1 MLPLG
6 EGAAAGRAAQR
17 SSECLRKDDWADI
30 GSDPFHRRMVAKPAS
45 LRCPAVSGP
54 REYGSG
60 RRLQLWS
67 IYFHPELTGI
77 APATTLLA
85 RQLAARGWQIEVV
98 AAHPHYPEPVWGRR
112 LLPSRE
118 MIDGI
123 RVTRVPLLPGRD
135 TRTARLR
142 QELSFTA
149 SLAAAAPF
157 LGRPLMR
164 PPDLMLVGSP
174 SFPALA
180 PAIVNA
186 RARQIP
192 MVLWLHDL
200 LPEGAAAT
208 GILDE
213 DSATVRASRRL
224 ERAAYRTAERIVV
237 LSRSFEENLL
247 AKGVPAEKVDL
258 IYYPATLPI
267 PDERPARALGDPPT
281 VICMGNIGLSQGLA
295 ELVRAFEASEEMER
309 RGVRLVI
316 RGAGVAADEVRAE
329 IRSERTQMPGLLGH
343 EALAHELQR
352 FDLALVTQSY
362 EGTEFN
368 LPSKLMNYMGHG
380 LPVIAAVNPSSE
392 AARLVCE
399 AGAGWVVDSSHPEL
413 LPRAIADALDR
424 PDEMNAR
431 GLAGHRYA
439 VEHFSP
445 DFFGSRFDRVLS
457 EVAELS
463 PRD

>member
-1 MLPLG
+1 
-6 EGAAAGRAAQR
+6 
-17 SSECLRKDDWADI
+17 
-30 GSDPFHRRMVAKPAS
+30 MVAKPAS

-85 RQLAARGWQIEVV
+85 RQLAARGWQIEVI

-135 TRTARLR
+135 TRAARLR

-224 ERAAYRTAERIVV
+224 ERAAYRTADRIVV
-237 LSRSFEENLL
+237 LSRSFEQNLL

-309 RGVRLVI
+309 RGVRLLI
-316 RGAGVAADEVRAE
+316 RGAGVAADEVRAK

-352 FDLALVTQSY
+352 CDLALVTQSY

-392 AARLVCE
+392 AARLVRE

-413 LPRAIADALDR
+413 LPTAIADALDR

-463 PRD
+463 ARG

>member
-1 MLPLG
+1 
-6 EGAAAGRAAQR
+6 
-17 SSECLRKDDWADI
+17 
-30 GSDPFHRRMVAKPAS
+30 MVAKPAS
-45 LRCPAVSGP
+45 LRWPAVSSP
-54 REYGSG
+54 REHGSG

-85 RQLAARGWQIEVV
+85 RQLRARGWQIDVV

-118 MIDGI
+118 RIDGI
-123 RVTRVPLLPGRD
+123 QITRLPLLPGRD
-135 TRTARLR
+135 TRAARLR

-149 SLAAAAPF
+149 SLTAAAPF
-157 LGRPLMR
+157 LGRPLMPR
-164 PPDLMLVGSP
+164 PDLMLVGSP

-180 PAIVNA
+180 PAIANA
-186 RARQIP
+186 RARRIP

-213 DSATVRASRRL
+213 DSAAVRASRRL

-237 LSRSFEENLL
+237 LSPSFEENLL

-267 PDERPARALGDPPT
+267 PTERPARGLGDPPT

-295 ELVRAFEASEEMER
+295 ELVGAFEASEEMER

-316 RGAGVAADEVRAE
+316 RGTGVAADAVRAE
-329 IRSERTQMPGLLGH
+329 IRSERTQMPGLLDH
-343 EALAHELQR
+343 DALAQELER
-352 FDLALVTQSY
+352 CDLALVTQSY

-368 LPSKLMNYMGHG
+368 LPSKLMNYMGQG
-380 LPVIAAVNPSSE
+380 LPVIAAVNPASE
-392 AARLVCE
+392 AARLVRE
-399 AGAGWVVDSSHPEL
+399 AGAGWVVDSSRPEL
-413 LPRAIADALDR
+413 FPKAIAEALDR
-424 PDEMNAR
+424 PEEMTAR
-431 GLAGHRYA
+431 GAAGHRYA
-439 VEHFSP
+439 VKHFSP
-445 DFFGSRFDRVLS
+445 EFFGSNFARLLGQ
-457 EVAELS
+457 VAEGS
-463 PRD
+463 ARG

>member
-1 MLPLG
+1 
-6 EGAAAGRAAQR
+6 
-17 SSECLRKDDWADI
+17 
-30 GSDPFHRRMVAKPAS
+30 MVAKPAS
-45 LRCPAVSGP
+45 VRWPAVSGP

-85 RQLAARGWQIEVV
+85 RQLSARGWQIEVV

-118 MIDGI
+118 TIDGI

-135 TRTARLR
+135 TRAARLR

-149 SLAAAAPF
+149 SLAVAAPF
-157 LGRPLMR
+157 LGRPLMPR
-164 PPDLMLVGSP
+164 PDLMLVGSP

-186 RARQIP
+186 RARRIP

-267 PDERPARALGDPPT
+267 PEERPARALGDPPT

-295 ELVRAFEASEEMER
+295 ELVRAFEASEEMKR

-316 RGAGVAADEVRAE
+316 RGAGVAADAVRAE
-329 IRSERTQMPGLLGH
+329 IRSERTQMPGLLDH
-343 EALAHELQR
+343 DALAHELR
-352 FDLALVTQSY
+352 RCDLALVTQSY

-368 LPSKLMNYMGHG
+368 LPSKLMNYMGQG
-380 LPVIAAVNPSSE
+380 LPVIAAVNPASE
-392 AARLVCE
+392 AARLVRE
-399 AGAGWVVDSSHPEL
+399 AGAGWVVDSSRPEL
-413 LPRAIADALDR
+413 LPKAIADALDR
-424 PDEMNAR
+424 PEEMSAR
-431 GLAGHRYA
+431 GVAGHRYA

-445 DFFGSRFDRVLS
+445 DFFGSSFDRVLS

-463 PRD
+463 ARG